1 MPDAA
6 NLPRRSF
13 LEYLLGLGF
22 VGTIVSAVYPM
33 VQFLIPPRVAEAV
46 QSIVVAGKAGELK
59 PNSAKIFQFGS
70 KPGIL
75 VCTEGG
81 DYKAFSATCTHL
93 DCTVQYDPQLHIIW
107 CACHNGQY
115 DLNGK
120 NISGP
125 PPRPLDEFVTKIEMG
140 RLYVELPP
148 FKRFA

>member
-1 MPDAA
+1 MPNAA

-46 QSIVVAGKAGELK
+46 QSNVVAGKAGELK

-120 NISGP
+120 NIGGP
-125 PPRPLDEFVTKIEMG
+125 PPRPLSEYAVHLRDEEIV
-140 RLYVELPP
+140 VE
-148 FKRFA
+148 RT